1 MKKTTQKLLRSRWTA
16 LAHDMLWVPV
26 ALLLAYWLR
35 FNLGTIPQ
43 PYWQGGML
51 ILSVALPVQGAVF
64 WMFGLYRG
72 MWRFASIQDLVR
84 IFKAV
89 SLGVLLTFLT
99 VFVARRLAGVPR
111 SILLLYPVLLF
122 LGLSGPRL
130 LYRWVKDRHFDLS
143 EHPAQRAL
151 IAGAGR
157 AGEMLVRD
165 LLKHGQYL
173 AAGFV
178 DDDPA
183 KLGREIH
190 GVRVLGSLAD
200 TGSLAGELE
209 ADVVLIAIPSASHE
223 TMQHLVRICTD
234 ARIASRTLPSLLE
247 LADGRVEVAKLRE
260 VRIEDLLGRDPVS
273 LNDTA
278 LRAFL
283 DRKRILI
290 TGAGG
295 SIGSELCRQLSLYAP
310 ATMILVDHGEYNLYR
325 IDQEIQGSST
335 HAEIIAYLGDVR
347 DKERMRWIF
356 EQHSPQ
362 IVFHAAAYKHVPLL
376 EENPAEGIKTNI
388 LGTMQIADLAAEYGA
403 EKFVMVSTDKA
414 VNPSSVMGA
423 SKRAAEVYCQNMDER
438 VTMQLITT
446 RFGNVLDSAGSV
458 VPLFRRQI
466 AAGGPVTVT
475 HPDITRFFMT
485 IQEACQ
491 LILRAA
497 VIGKGGEIFVLDM
510 GKPVK
515 IMNLAEQMI
524 RLSGLEPG
532 RDVEI
537 KVTSLRPGEKLHEE
551 LFYASETPSGTRHPK
566 IMLAAARKYDWQD
579 LRKLLLKLQTA
590 SRERDMT
597 ALHAT
602 LKEIVPE
609 FIEAV
614 TGSTGRTQSYEP

>member
-1 MKKTTQKLLRSRWTA
+1 
-16 LAHDMLWVPV
+16 
-26 ALLLAYWLR
+26 
-35 FNLGTIPQ
+35 
-43 PYWQGGML
+43 
-51 ILSVALPVQGAVF
+51 
-64 WMFGLYRG
+64 
-72 MWRFASIQDLVR
+72 
-84 IFKAV
+84 
-89 SLGVLLTFLT
+89 
-99 VFVARRLAGVPR
+99 
-111 SILLLYPVLLF
+111 
-122 LGLSGPRL
+122 
-130 LYRWVKDRHFDLS
+130 
-143 EHPAQRAL
+143 
-151 IAGAGR
+151 
-157 AGEMLVRD
+157 
-165 LLKHGQYL
+165 
-173 AAGFV
+173 
-178 DDDPA
+178 
-183 KLGREIH
+183 
-190 GVRVLGSLAD
+190 
-200 TGSLAGELE
+200 
-209 ADVVLIAIPSASHE
+209 
-223 TMQHLVRICTD
+223 MQHLVRICTD

-602 LKEIVPE
+602 LKDTVPE